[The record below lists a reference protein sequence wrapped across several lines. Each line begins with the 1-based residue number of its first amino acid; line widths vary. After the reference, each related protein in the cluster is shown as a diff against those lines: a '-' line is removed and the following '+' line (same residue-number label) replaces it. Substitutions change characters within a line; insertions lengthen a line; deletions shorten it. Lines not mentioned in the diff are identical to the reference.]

1 MVCFRCASLVLGLLA
16 GSLFLGCGAVQ
27 QARVAAQRQQM
38 ANNLKQL
45 GVAYHNYL
53 DVNNKA
59 PAGWQDLQ
67 TFLGPE
73 IQQQLEAAGYTFIWG
88 LKPADAKQGTSNTII
103 AHHANAATEGGHVLL
118 LDGSVQQLTGP
129 EIAEKLAAQSAP

>member
-1 MVCFRCASLVLGLLA
+1 MVRTRFFPLVASLLA
-16 GSLFLGCGAVQ
+16 AALFTGCGAVQ

-59 PAGWQDLQ
+59 PTGWQDLQ

-88 LKPADAKQGTSNTII
+88 IKPADAKQGTSNTII

-118 LDGSVQQLTGP
+118 GR
-129 EIAEKLAAQSAP
+129 